1 MWYRRKNLKDNPVS
15 YPICISLNLFSIAAF
30 PKSLMVD
37 AVFKSLI
44 DVSYSI
50 DSEILEKEYSLTIFF
65 DNFYNFLS
73 LDISSFTCELC
84 RRFSVRRNLTQLEMR
99 KT

>member
-15 YPICISLNLFSIAAF
+15 SFSSRFYPICISLNLFSIAAF
-30 PKSLMVD
+30 PKSLIVD

-50 DSEILEKEYSLTIFF
+50 DSEILENEYAMTKKIL
-65 DNFYNFLS
+65 
-73 LDISSFTCELC
+73 
-84 RRFSVRRNLTQLEMR
+84 
-99 KT
+99 

>member
-15 YPICISLNLFSIAAF
+15 SFSSRFYPICISLNLFSIAAF

-50 DSEILEKEYSLTIFF
+50 DSEILENEYAMTKNSVIIFIIF
-65 DNFYNFLS
+65 SHLIFPRSRASCAADFP
-73 LDISSFTCELC
+73 CEE
-84 RRFSVRRNLTQLEMR
+84 T
-99 KT
+99 